1 VDVTVQFF
9 AGCPNWQTALDRIRL
24 AANEIGV
31 RVRVDKVEVETQH
44 DAETLGFAGSP
55 TILVDGRDPF
65 GTPGVA
71 PALAC
76 RVYTTPDGP
85 AGAPAAAG
93 RGWPLRKSEVRAQGP
108 HRGTRSMG
116 DTPASLD
123 G

>member
-31 RVRVDKVEVETQH
+31 RVRVDTVEVETQH

-85 AGAPAAAG
+85 AGAPSLEQIVQALTAGAGSSRARMAA
-93 RGWPLRKSEVRAQGP
+93 PEV
-108 HRGTRSMG
+108 
-116 DTPASLD
+116 
-123 G
+123 